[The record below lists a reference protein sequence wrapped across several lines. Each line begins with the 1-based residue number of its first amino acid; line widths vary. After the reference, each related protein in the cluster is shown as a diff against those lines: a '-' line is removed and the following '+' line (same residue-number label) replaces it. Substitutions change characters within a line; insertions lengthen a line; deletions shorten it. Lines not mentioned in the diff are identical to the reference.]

1 MKTGSF
7 LLIFLCTVFCACSQE
22 KINENSLK
30 DKQVLYVYGG
40 MEGHMPKESVALFVP
55 WLESEGAIVTVSDSL
70 GVYTNAELMAKMDLI
85 IQIWTIGEITNEQF
99 NGLRTAISNGTG
111 FSGWHG
117 GIGDAFRNNLEYQY
131 LVGGQFLAHPGG
143 RIDFEVNIRN
153 SEDPITKGID
163 DFQVTKTE
171 QYYMLVD
178 PNLKVLATT
187 TFASRNG
194 SVIPVVWKKN
204 YGKGRV
210 FYQSIGHDLS
220 EFKVPELME
229 IQKRGFRWAAQG
241 KYQKLEKL
249 TEPVYK

>member
-1 MKTGSF
+1 
-7 LLIFLCTVFCACSQE
+7 
-22 KINENSLK
+22 
-30 DKQVLYVYGG
+30 
-40 MEGHMPKESVALFVP
+40 
-55 WLESEGAIVTVSDSL
+55 
-70 GVYTNAELMAKMDLI
+70 MAKMDLI

-99 NGLRTAISNGTG
+99 NGLSTAIANGTG

-117 GIGDAFRNNLEYQY
+117 GMGDAFRASLEYQY
-131 LVGGQFLAHPGG
+131 LVGGQFLSHPGG
-143 RIDFEVNIRN
+143 QIDYEVNIRN
-153 SEDPITKGID
+153 TDDPITKGID

-171 QYYMLVD
+171 QYYMLID
-178 PNLKVLATT
+178 PNIKVLATT
-187 TFASRNG
+187 TFASMNG

-241 KYQKLEKL
+241 KYKKPEFLI
-249 TEPVYK
+249 EPVYK